1 MPSANVPSSQPL
13 LSPAPSGRA
22 IVICWL
28 AWWLICA
35 GLWMWLEDTVVLANL
50 VDGAVAAA
58 VGATGTT
65 LVYAERL
72 VAFDA
77 RARWALGLWRPL
89 VQFGSDMR
97 LLASVLVGALRGG
110 ERAPGALRTVRFEP
124 TGSPG
129 EVSAR
134 CALATAV
141 GSFAPNTIVLDV
153 EADKQVM
160 LVHQLVPQPRDRA
173 SVDPLGLG

>member
-1 MPSANVPSSQPL
+1 MPSSNVPSSQPL
-13 LSPAPSGRA
+13 RSPAPSGRA
-22 IVICWL
+22 LAVCWL

-72 VAFDA
+72 IAFDP

-89 VQFGSDMR
+89 VQFGPDMR
-97 LLASVLVGALRGG
+97 LLASVLVRALRGG
-110 ERAPGALRTVRFEP
+110 ERAPGALRAVRFEP

-153 EADKQVM
+153 EADKDVM
-160 LVHQLVPQPRDRA
+160 LVHQLVPRPRDRS

>member
-1 MPSANVPSSQPL
+1 MPSSKVPLSHPL
-13 LSPAPSGRA
+13 RSPAPPGRA
-22 IVICWL
+22 IVLCWL
-28 AWWLICA
+28 IWWLICA
-35 GLWMWLEDTVVLANL
+35 GLWMWLEDTLVLANL

-77 RARWALGLWRPL
+77 RARWALGLWRPV
-89 VQFGSDMR
+89 VQFGFDMR
-97 LLASVLVGALRGG
+97 LLSAVLVRALRGG
-110 ERAPGALRTVRFEP
+110 RRAPGALAAVRFEP
-124 TGSPG
+124 TGGPG

-134 CALATAV
+134 CALAAAV

-153 EADKQVM
+153 EADKEVM
-160 LVHQLVPQPRDRA
+160 LVHQLVPRPGVRT

>member
-1 MPSANVPSSQPL
+1 MPSSKVASSPL
-13 LSPAPSGRA
+13 LDSPPPSGQA
-22 IVICWL
+22 LVVCWL
-28 AWWLICA
+28 VWWLICA
-35 GLWMWLEDTVVLANL
+35 GLWMWLEDTIVLANL

-72 VAFDA
+72 VAFQP

-89 VQFGSDMR
+89 VQFGPDMR
-97 LLASVLVGALRGG
+97 LLTSVLVRALRGG
-110 ERAPGALRTVRFEP
+110 ERAPGALRAVRFEP
-124 TGSPG
+124 AGGPG

-134 CALATAV
+134 RALAPAV

-153 EADKQVM
+153 EAEEDVM
-160 LVHQLVPQPRDRA
+160 LVHQLVPRPRDRA

>member
-1 MPSANVPSSQPL
+1 MSHPLPSPPPSA
-13 LSPAPSGRA
+13 RA
-22 IVICWL
+22 IAACWL
-28 AWWLICA
+28 VWWLICV
-35 GLWMWLEDTVVLANL
+35 GLWLWLEDTVVLANL

-72 VAFDA
+72 VAFDP
-77 RARWALGLWRPL
+77 RAGWALGLWRPL
-89 VQFGSDMR
+89 AQFGPDMR
-97 LLASVLVGALRGG
+97 LLTLVLVRALRGG
-110 ERAPGALRTVRFEP
+110 ERAPGALRAVRFEP
-124 TGSPG
+124 TGGPG

-134 CALATAV
+134 CAVATAV

-153 EADKQVM
+153 EPAQQVM
-160 LVHQLVPQPRDRA
+160 LVHQLVPQPRDGA